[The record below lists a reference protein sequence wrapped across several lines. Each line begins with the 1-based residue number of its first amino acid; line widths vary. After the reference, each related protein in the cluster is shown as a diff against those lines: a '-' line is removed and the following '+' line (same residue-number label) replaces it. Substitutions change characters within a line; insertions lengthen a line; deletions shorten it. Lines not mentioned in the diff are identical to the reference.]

1 MSLCRHG
8 SWERR
13 DREQRPLIIVP
24 LLVLCK
30 AVLVEEG
37 GSSVSAHVWCL
48 VVLVVL
54 VVTMRQ
60 WTHCVPPRRAAAAAA
75 RLSSQWAGAAA
86 ATNIFTLATRYFCA
100 RSYRAVVDR
109 VQLIL
114 KFMGTGAETSNLA
127 NACR

>member
-8 SWERR
+8 SRVETESNVPSSLFHWWCYVKLCWW
-13 DREQRPLIIVP
+13 REAPLY
-24 LLVLCK
+24 LLMC
-30 AVLVEEG
+30 G
-37 GSSVSAHVWCL
+37 VWWC
-48 VVLVVL
+48 LVVL

-60 WTHCVPPRRAAAAAA
+60 WTHSVPPRRAAAAAA

-114 KFMGTGAETSNLA
+114 KLMGIGAETSNLA

>member
-8 SWERR
+8 SRESR

-24 LLVLCK
+24 LVVLCK
-30 AVLVEEG
+30 AVLVEG

-48 VVLVVL
+48 VVLVV
-54 VVTMRQ
+54 TMRQ
-60 WTHCVPPRRAAAAAA
+60 WTHSVPPRRAAAAAA

-114 KFMGTGAETSNLA
+114 KLMGTGTETSNLA

>member
-1 MSLCRHG
+1 MVS
-8 SWERR
+8 
-13 DREQRPLIIVP
+13 
-24 LLVLCK
+24 
-30 AVLVEEG
+30 G
-37 GSSVSAHVWCL
+37 GASGG
-48 VVLVVL
+48 
-54 VVTMRQ
+54 VTMRQ
-60 WTHCVPPRRAAAAAA
+60 WTHSVPPRRAAAAA

-114 KFMGTGAETSNLA
+114 KLMGTGAETSNLA

>member
-1 MSLCRHG
+1 MSSRKQ
-8 SWERR
+8 SR

-24 LLVLCK
+24 LVVLCK
-30 AVLVEEG
+30 AVLVEG

-48 VVLVVL
+48 VVLVV
-54 VVTMRQ
+54 TMRQ
-60 WTHCVPPRRAAAAAA
+60 WTHSVPPRRAAAAA

-114 KFMGTGAETSNLA
+114 KLMRTGAETSNLA

>member
-1 MSLCRHG
+1 MSSRKPG
-8 SWERR
+8 

-30 AVLVEEG
+30 AVLVVVG

-48 VVLVVL
+48 VVLVV
-54 VVTMRQ
+54 TMRQ
-60 WTHCVPPRRAAAAAA
+60 WTHSVPPRRAAAAAA

-114 KFMGTGAETSNLA
+114 KLMGIGAETSNLA

>member
-1 MSLCRHG
+1 MSLYRHG
-8 SWERR
+8 SRDSI
-13 DREQRPLIIVP
+13 DREQCPLIIVP
-24 LLVLCK
+24 LVVLCQ
-30 AVLVEEG
+30 AVVVEG

-48 VVLVVL
+48 VVLVV
-54 VVTMRQ
+54 TMRQ
-60 WTHCVPPRRAAAAAA
+60 WTHSVPPRRAAAA

-114 KFMGTGAETSNLA
+114 ILMGTGTETSNLA